1 MKKSLKNL
9 AVASREVEV
18 SYPSNPNFKVRL
30 RYTGRSMLRDIIK
43 RSTKTRIN
51 SNLETE
57 QYLDTEALNAIYSRE
72 VIIGWSGLTKD
83 VLSTLILIDESA
95 MEDGEELDYSPEDA
109 EFLLSESVPFD
120 KFVNTAMSNLDT
132 FRE

>member
-18 SYPSNPNFKVRL
+18 AYPSNTNFKVRL